1 MTLPPKILWSDGLT
15 LGPQQ
20 LQQQDLYHE
29 ARLQQLA
36 QTLDACLWG
45 VRRAEWNR
53 DALANNVLRAEALS
67 LLFQDGEIYDAPL
80 SDPAPAAVDL
90 SALSPDVQEFTFHA
104 ALPQLNAHGGNLGT
118 AGRYVKMGRETA
130 DLFSAALA
138 LDVTYL
144 AKNIY
149 LLPHDEPRTSHVS
162 FPVVR
167 IRRAVAGGFE
177 IDPAFVPPSVTLAT
191 AGSLPLLLDELLG
204 KLSAKIAE
212 LYARHRQ
219 NDRQALE
226 VHNGD
231 FSAFWMLNVICTAA
245 APLTHC
251 ARHRRHHPEYVFD
264 KLTALAGGLMT
275 FSPKYALA
283 DLPEY
288 DHEDPAIAFTAIDR
302 MIRDLIDTV
311 IASRYFIVPLAQ
323 DDNKPTH
330 YHGKLE
336 TGRMEPGATLCL
348 AVNADMPALELV
360 AAVPLRFKIAA
371 PAHVE
376 RLVGMALPGVD
387 LVHMA
392 QVPAEV
398 PVRPNTYYFALE
410 AKGPLY
416 EEMLKTQA
424 ITVYAPTGMK
434 GLRLEL
440 FCILP

>member
-1 MTLPPKILWSDGLT
+1 MTLPPKILWSEGLT

-20 LQQQDLYHE
+20 FQQQDRYHE
-29 ARLQQLA
+29 ARLQQVA
-36 QTLDACLWG
+36 ATLNSCLWG
-45 VRRAEWNR
+45 VRHAGWDD
-53 DALANNVLRAEALS
+53 DALANNVLRAEVLS
-67 LLFQDGEIYDAPL
+67 LLFQDGEIYDAPR

-90 SALSPDVQEFTFHA
+90 A
-104 ALPQLNAHGGNLGT
+104 ALPQDVQVFTFYAALPLLNGHGGNLGD
-118 AGRYVKMGRETA
+118 AGRYAKADKETA
-130 DLFSAALA
+130 DLFTTALS

-144 AKNIY
+144 TKSVR
-149 LLPHDEPRTSHVS
+149 LLPHTEPRTAHLSL
-162 FPVVR
+162 PVVR

-177 IDPAFVPPSVTLAT
+177 VDPAFVPPSVTLAT
-191 AGSLPLLLDELLG
+191 SGSLPLLLDALLG

-231 FSAFWMLNVICTAA
+231 FAAFWLLNVICTAA

-251 ARHRRHHPEYVFD
+251 ARHRLHHPEYVFD

-275 FSPKYALA
+275 FSPKYGLA
-283 DLPEY
+283 DLPTYE
-288 DHEDPAIAFTAIDR
+288 HHDPAEAFTAIDR

-311 IASRYFIVPLAQ
+311 ISSRYFIIPLTV

-330 YHGKLE
+330 YSGVLE
-336 TGRMEPGATLCL
+336 PAQMENGTVLCL
-348 AVNADMPALELV
+348 AVNADMAALELV
-360 AAVPLRFKIAA
+360 AVVPLRFKIAA

-376 RLVGMALPGVD
+376 RLVGMALPGVE

-398 PVRPNTYYFALE
+398 PVRPNTYYFSLE
-410 AKGPLY
+410 AKGALY
-416 EEMLKTQA
+416 EEMLKANA
-424 ITVYAPTGMK
+424 ITVYAPAGMK

-440 FCILP
+440 FGIVP